1 MNYALNHISGKKQR
15 AEHYSHN
22 PYYYP
27 PMEAKY
33 NGSEGK
39 SDTENQEETN
49 KNNTESRI
57 ARKKYIYFY

>member
-1 MNYALNHISGKKQR
+1 MRLIIFRGKKQR

-39 SDTENQEETN
+39 ATLKIKKKPTKTILRAGLQEKNIYIFTEL
-49 KNNTESRI
+49 
-57 ARKKYIYFY
+57 